1 MRSSLLQMLD
11 DFENVFVVYII
22 IISFVVKLRPL
33 EHVTQQPPAAVEMID
48 QVGVHLTPV
57 PHTS

>member
-1 MRSSLLQMLD
+1 MRSSLLQMFD
-11 DFENVFVVYII
+11 DFENVFVAYII
-22 IISFVVKLRPL
+22 IISFFVKLRRL
-33 EHVTQQPPAAVEMID
+33 ERVTQQPPVAVEMID